1 MDKKRRSSI
10 AVAEYKKSIAIKPN
24 IIDAGIHEQFREGKL
39 DNINSG
45 LIQIWTSWKRLKRM
59 NNQI

>member
-24 IIDAGIHEQFREGKL
+24 IIDAGIHEQFRDGK
-39 DNINSG
+39 
-45 LIQIWTSWKRLKRM
+45 RALKFVEHLCRS
-59 NNQI
+59 

>member
-24 IIDAGIHEQFREGKL
+24 IIDAGIHEQFRDGKWPL
-39 DNINSG
+39 KSV
-45 LIQIWTSWKRLKRM
+45 QRLYRS
-59 NNQI
+59 